1 MGSGGKMN
9 IEELGRDANGKISSQ
24 PTIKAGKNRG
34 YRQREI
40 GGTWIYSSGYCY
52 EARQES
58 KSAHADWIKAV
69 QELGHRVG
77 SCDRDG
83 VRSYYIFKEEKV

>member
-1 MGSGGKMN
+1 MK
-9 IEELGRDANGKISSQ
+9 IEELGRDAHGKVSSQ
-24 PTIKAGKNRG
+24 PIIKAGKNRG
-34 YRQREI
+34 WRRKEV
-40 GGTWIYSSGYCY
+40 GGTWICSSGYCY